1 MTSPI
6 RVVTCAGGATW
17 EAPLVRGL
25 QRRELGIE
33 LIRRCVDHGEL
44 LGVALRDEPR
54 VALIS
59 AELPWLDRDLVG
71 MLHDHG
77 VTIVAVESGD
87 AARPLE
93 RIGVAH
99 RVGSEASAEELSVL
113 LHQLGGRELLAPGEP
128 HGTRVPGAGPTSRM
142 VTVWGG
148 AGSPGRTTIAVQL
161 AVEAAR
167 SGVGVLLIDGD
178 SWSASVA
185 QLLDLDE
192 SPSVTQAARLAGD
205 GWRESLETCLQ
216 RGPVGISVLAG
227 LARAELWP
235 EVRERAWTSV
245 LDAAREARPLV
256 IVDVASPIEEDEEL
270 AFDRVPYRRN
280 LMTVGALAAADE
292 ILLVVGGDPIGLRR
306 GIVAHRTLAEAN
318 PEVVRKVSVVVNRAP
333 RAARRAQDCSSQLS
347 EWTGSPPIAFLPSE
361 PSYERVVWE
370 GRPLRSIAPRSSWLR
385 ELDGLVDALTG

>member
-1 MTSPI
+1 MTKPI

-25 QRRELGIE
+25 QRRELGVE

-77 VTIVAVESGD
+77 VTIVAVETGGT
-87 AARPLE
+87 ARPLE
-93 RIGVAH
+93 RIGIAH
-99 RVGSEASAEELSVL
+99 RVGSEASAEDLSAL
-113 LHQLGGRELLAPGEP
+113 LHRLGGGEARSPLAPA
-128 HGTRVPGAGPTSRM
+128 GARPESTGPASRT
-142 VTVWGG
+142 VAVWGG
-148 AGSPGRTTIAVQL
+148 AGSPGRTTVAVQL

-167 SGVGVLLIDGD
+167 AGVGVLLIDGD
-178 SWSASVA
+178 SWSASIA
-185 QLLDLDE
+185 QLLNLDE

-205 GWRESLETCLQ
+205 GWRESLDTCLQ
-216 RGPVGISVLAG
+216 DGPAGSAVLAG

-245 LDAAREARPLV
+245 LDAARDARPLV
-256 IVDVASPIEEDEEL
+256 IIDLASPIEEDEEL

-292 ILLVVGGDPIGLRR
+292 ILLVVAGDPVGVRR
-306 GIVAHRTLAEAN
+306 GIVAHRTLAEAR
-318 PEVVRKVSVVVNRAP
+318 PEVVRKVSVVVNRSP
-333 RAARRAQDCSSQLS
+333 HAARRVQDCSAQLS

-361 PSYERVVWE
+361 PSFDRVVWE
-370 GRPLRSIAPRSSWLR
+370 GRPLRSIAPRSPWLR
-385 ELDGLVDALTG
+385 ELQGLVGVLTG